1 MAALRRLPLGVVFAG
16 GVAAFGWRRR
26 LLTPSGALAAVAC
39 GATVTAGGGWGW
51 AGALVAFFLSGSALS
66 RLKGERKAALDDV
79 WEKGSR
85 RDAGQVWANGG
96 VGMVAAL
103 AQAHSPSPAAAAVY
117 FGSLATSAADTW
129 ATELGVLA
137 SAPPRRLTDGRPVA
151 RGTSGG
157 VTALGL
163 LASVAGAA
171 LIGGIAGLSER
182 GPRRLRA
189 RLRQAATITF
199 AGAAGALF
207 DSLLGATVQ
216 AAYRCPR
223 CGQPTERR
231 VHRCGQATVL
241 VRGWRWLDNDAV
253 NFVAALAGALVALA
267 LRLRAMG
274 GEPLT

>member
-1 MAALRRLPLGVVFAG
+1 MRRLPLGVALAG

-51 AGALVAFFLSGSALS
+51 AAALVAFFLSGSALS

-96 VGMVAAL
+96 VGALAAL
-103 AQAHSPSPAAAAVY
+103 AQAYRPSPAAAVY

-137 SAPPRRLTDGRPVA
+137 KAPPRRITDGQPVA

-157 VTALGL
+157 VTAFGL

-171 LIGGIAGLSER
+171 LIGSIAGLSEHR
-182 GPRRLRA
+182 QCPLQA
-189 RLRQAATITF
+189 RLWRAAAVTL
-199 AGAAGALF
+199 AGVAGALV

-223 CGQPTERR
+223 CDLPTERR
-231 VHRCGQATVL
+231 VHRCGQATAL
-241 VRGWRWLDNDAV
+241 VRGWRWLDNDGV
-253 NFVAALAGALVALA
+253 NLVASLAGALVALA
-267 LRLRAMG
+267 LR
-274 GEPLT
+274 PLAAGVAPRT

>member
-1 MAALRRLPLGVVFAG
+1 VSGGPLLRPAALRRLPGGLALAG

-96 VGMVAAL
+96 VGALAAL
-103 AQAHSPSPAAAAVY
+103 AQARRPTGVAAAVF

-137 SAPPRRLTDGRPVA
+137 SAPPRRITDGRPVP
-151 RGTSGG
+151 RGASGG

-163 LASVAGAA
+163 LASAGGAA
-171 LIGGIAGLSER
+171 LIGAVAGLSEA
-182 GPRRLRA
+182 GPRRPRA
-189 RLRQAATITF
+189 LAQQAAAVAL
-199 AGAAGALF
+199 AGVAGALF
-207 DSLLGATVQ
+207 DSLLGAAFQ
-216 AAYRCPR
+216 AAYRCPA
-223 CGQPTERR
+223 CDLPTERR

-253 NFVAALAGALVALA
+253 NFVSSLAGALIALA
-267 LRLRAMG
+267 LRR
-274 GEPLT
+274 